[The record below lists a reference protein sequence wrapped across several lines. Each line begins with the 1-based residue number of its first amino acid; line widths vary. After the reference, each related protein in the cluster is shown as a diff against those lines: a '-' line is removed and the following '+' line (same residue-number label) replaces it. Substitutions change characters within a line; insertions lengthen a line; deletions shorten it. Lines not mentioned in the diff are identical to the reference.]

1 MDMERSQAVQ
11 MLIVLNH
18 LMLEL
23 IFIWLPDEWKE
34 LYTNTVRA
42 VKSGDILMERLD
54 EAVQRILHVKLRLG
68 STEENLIIIKIM
80 LVQMLTKKLPERQF
94 QNL

>member
-1 MDMERSQAVQ
+1 
-11 MLIVLNH
+11 
-18 LMLEL
+18 
-23 IFIWLPDEWKE
+23 
-34 LYTNTVRA
+34 
-42 VKSGDILMERLD
+42 MERLD
-54 EAVQRILHVKLRLG
+54 GCSKNSSCKTETRQL